1 MKEENDKS
9 GFYAAALF
17 LIWPLLSLASAL
29 KNRKSAWA
37 KNICWAFV
45 AFFGFTFA
53 IGAENER
60 ADIVRYI
67 QGYQSMHTVQMTF
80 SSTVEYLEQ
89 REEIDIARP
98 LISIVL
104 SRFSDNPALLTLVY
118 GIIFGFFF
126 SRNMWYV
133 LERLNGSLKPVTI
146 LLIVCLFLVVPIWD
160 MNGFRMWTATHMFLY
175 GLLPYLCEG
184 EIKKLWVSATSI
196 LVHFALIL
204 PVAVLAA
211 YMVAG
216 NFLIVYFSFFALTF
230 FLSEIDIHAFN
241 QFVEAY
247 APEALQDRTAGYR
260 GEGFVETFREGE
272 TEVVWYAV
280 LYTKALN
287 WAVAGFL
294 GLLFFTGRDFFNN
307 NRNWLSLFCFTLL
320 FYGVANIL
328 STIPSGARYL
338 ALANLSALSL
348 IIFYLHYMP
357 REKWMKR
364 FIWAASPALLLF
376 IVVSVRI
383 GLYSTSAT
391 AVMGNPV
398 LALFIMN
405 EHISL
410 NDVMRMIL

>member
-1 MKEENDKS
+1 MTETNNKN
-9 GFYAAALF
+9 GFYAAILF
-17 LIWPLLSLASAL
+17 LIWPFLSLVSAL
-29 KNRKSAWA
+29 KNRKSPWA

-53 IGAENER
+53 IGAENES

-67 QGYQSMHTVQMTF
+67 QSYQSMHSVQMTF
-80 SSTVEYLEQ
+80 SSSIEYLEQ

-104 SRFSDNPALLTLVY
+104 SRFSDSGALLTLTY
-118 GIIFGFFF
+118 GLIFGFFF
-126 SRNMWYV
+126 SRNIFYV
-133 LERLNGSLKPVTI
+133 LERLDGKLKPVTI
-146 LLIVCLFLVVPIWD
+146 LLICCLFLVVPIWD

-175 GLLPYLCEG
+175 GLLPFLCEG
-184 EIKKLWVSATSI
+184 KYRRLWVSVASV
-196 LVHFALIL
+196 LVHFSFVVPISIL
-204 PVAVLAA
+204 AI
-211 YMVAG
+211 YMLAG
-216 NFLIVYFSFFALTF
+216 NLLAVYFGFFALTF
-230 FLSEIDIHAFN
+230 FLSEIDIQEFN
-241 QFVEAY
+241 LFVEAY

-260 GEGFVETFREGE
+260 GEGYVEAYREGDS
-272 TEVVWYAV
+272 EVAWYAKI
-280 LYTKALN
+280 YSRALS

-294 GLLFFTGRDFFNN
+294 GLLFFTGRDFFNK

-328 STIPSGARYL
+328 STIPSGGRYL
-338 ALANLSALSL
+338 ALANLFALAL
-348 IIFYLHYMP
+348 IIFYLHFTP
-357 REKWMKR
+357 QEKWMKR
-364 FIWAASPALLLF
+364 FIWLASPALLLF

-383 GLYSTSAT
+383 GLYSTSVT
-391 AVMGNPV
+391 AILGNPV

>member
-1 MKEENDKS
+1 MKEVNNKE

-17 LIWPLLSLASAL
+17 LIWPLLSVVSAL
-29 KNRKSAWA
+29 KNRKAPWA

-53 IGAENER
+53 IGAENES

-67 QGYQSMHTVQMTF
+67 QSYQSMHSVQMTF
-80 SSTVEYLEQ
+80 SSSIEYLQQ

-98 LISIVL
+98 IISIVL
-104 SRFSDNPALLTLVY
+104 SRFSDSGALLTLTY

-126 SRNMWYV
+126 SRNIFYV
-133 LERLNGSLKPVTI
+133 LERLDGKLKPVTI
-146 LLIVCLFLVVPIWD
+146 LLICCLFLVVPIWD
-160 MNGFRMWTATHMFLY
+160 MNGFRMWTASHMFLY

-184 EIKKLWVSATSI
+184 KYRGLWVSLASV
-196 LVHFALIL
+196 LVHFSFVVPISIL
-204 PVAVLAA
+204 AI
-211 YMVAG
+211 YMLAG
-216 NFLIVYFSFFALTF
+216 NLLLAYFCFFALTF
-230 FLSEIDIHAFN
+230 FLSEIDIHEFN

-260 GEGFVETFREGE
+260 GESYVETYREGE
-272 TEVVWYAV
+272 TDVAWYAT
-280 LYTKALN
+280 LYSRALS

-294 GLLFFTGRDFFNN
+294 GLLFFTGRDFFNK

-320 FYGVANIL
+320 YYGVANIL
-328 STIPSGARYL
+328 STIPSGGRYL
-338 ALANLSALSL
+338 VVANLFALTL

-357 REKWMKR
+357 QEKWMKR
-364 FIWAASPALLLF
+364 FTWMASPALLLF
-376 IVVSVRI
+376 IVVSLRI
-383 GLYSTSAT
+383 GLYSTSVT
-391 AVMGNPV
+391 AVLGNPV